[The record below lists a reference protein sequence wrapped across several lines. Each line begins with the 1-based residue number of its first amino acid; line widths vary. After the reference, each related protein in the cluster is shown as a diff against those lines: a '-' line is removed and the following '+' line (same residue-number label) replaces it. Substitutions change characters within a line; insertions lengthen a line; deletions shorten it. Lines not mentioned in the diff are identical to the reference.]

1 MADDMLNVVKYD
13 AGGVEIKLDPATVKN
28 YLVRGNGKVT
38 DQEVLFFIRT
48 CQAQKL
54 NPLVYG
60 EVYLIKFGD
69 EPAQLVIG
77 KETYMKRAF
86 KNPNYSGMKSG
97 IVVQRGEEIVQKEGT
112 CLYPTEE
119 VQRYREIGTVEEFR
133 KTADRNNQKQPVWK
147 NGRSTIFK
155 DYVDG
160 HGEAEENKWADW
172 VCPECGWF
180 VGEQYLPRQ
189 HNQSKCNFC
198 PKCGQAIRWEN

>member
-1 MADDMLNVVKYD
+1 MTENEAIKHLQSYAEVVDNMIKYCKDFEPKADITGYLEKKTVFAMAIS
-13 AGGVEIKLDPATVKN
+13 AIK
-28 YLVRGNGKVT
+28 
-38 DQEVLFFIRT
+38 
-48 CQAQKL
+48 
-54 NPLVYG
+54 
-60 EVYLIKFGD
+60 
-69 EPAQLVIG
+69 
-77 KETYMKRAF
+77 
-86 KNPNYSGMKSG
+86 
-97 IVVQRGEEIVQKEGT
+97 
-112 CLYPTEE
+112 E
-119 VQRYREIGTVEEFR
+119 VQQYREIGTVEEFR

>member
-1 MADDMLNVVKYD
+1 M
-13 AGGVEIKLDPATVKN
+13 KLEKAIEQLEFDRAMILFDPT
-28 YLVRGNGKVT
+28 T
-38 DQEVLFFIRT
+38 
-48 CQAQKL
+48 
-54 NPLVYG
+54 
-60 EVYLIKFGD
+60 
-69 EPAQLVIG
+69 
-77 KETYMKRAF
+77 
-86 KNPNYSGMKSG
+86 
-97 IVVQRGEEIVQKEGT
+97 GEEIMPEILKALNEDNYRTYIADGVAIEALK
-112 CLYPTEE
+112 E

>member
-1 MADDMLNVVKYD
+1 MTENEA
-13 AGGVEIKLDPATVKN
+13 VEILKN
-28 YLVRGNGKVT
+28 NYPKTCKMVNGRYQGGFDNT
-38 DQEVLFFIRT
+38 ECNFG
-48 CQAQKL
+48 QAL
-54 NPLVYG
+54 TMA
-60 EVYLIKFGD
+60 IK
-69 EPAQLVIG
+69 AL
-77 KETYMKRAF
+77 KEIQQF
-86 KNPNYSGMKSG
+86 
-97 IVVQRGEEIVQKEGT
+97 
-112 CLYPTEE
+112 
-119 VQRYREIGTVEEFR
+119 REIGTVEEFR

>member
-1 MADDMLNVVKYD
+1 MAEKEAIEIAIHCL
-13 AGGVEIKLDPATVKN
+13 GVQAE
-28 YLVRGNGKVT
+28 
-38 DQEVLFFIRT
+38 QEVCEECPAYNKGGIFCREAART
-48 CQAQKL
+48 AISAL
-54 NPLVYG
+54 
-60 EVYLIKFGD
+60 
-69 EPAQLVIG
+69 
-77 KETYMKRAF
+77 KE
-86 KNPNYSGMKSG
+86 
-97 IVVQRGEEIVQKEGT
+97 IQQ
-112 CLYPTEE
+112 
-119 VQRYREIGTVEEFR
+119 YREIGTVEEFR
-133 KTADRNNQKQPVWK
+133 QAADRNNQKQPVWK